1 MRRQRLKHG
10 RVGNWLL
17 ALLLAVLLPV
27 QPAQGEWHP
36 HAAIQAAAEAAVERA
51 AGGTGARVQAA
62 ARPPDARLR
71 LPRCPSPLQAQVGQ
85 GGVNSART
93 TVEVR
98 CPDGPGWRLF
108 VPVRLAVSRPVV
120 VAARPLGRDVALTAD
135 DIILAE
141 LDAARL
147 GYGYLTDPDQAIGQR
162 LRRPVTEGTPLT
174 PALVEAPVLVRRGQ
188 QVTLEAR
195 SGGIT
200 VQMAGE
206 ARGDGIL
213 GQVIDVENLSSG
225 RMVQA
230 VVRSARVAEV
240 LLH

>member
-1 MRRQRLKHG
+1 MNDRNSPARQTAM
-10 RVGNWLL
+10 LL
-17 ALLLAVLLPV
+17 ALLLA
-27 QPAQGEWHP
+27 AATASAEWHP
-36 HAAIQAAAEAAVERA
+36 HAEIQAAAEAAVERA
-51 AGGTGARVQAA
+51 AGGSGAQAKA
-62 ARPPDARLR
+62 TASPPDARLR
-71 LPRCPSPLQAQVGQ
+71 LPRCSVPLQARPQA
-85 GGVNSART
+85 GVPVART

-98 CPDGPGWRLF
+98 CPEGPGWRLF
-108 VPVRLAVSRPVV
+108 VPVRLAVTRPVV
-120 VAARPLGRDVALTAD
+120 VAARPLGRDSALTAD

-147 GYGYLTDPDQAIGQR
+147 GYGYLTDPAQAIGQR

-174 PALVEAPVLVRRGQ
+174 PALIEAPVLVRRGQ

-213 GQVIDVENLSSG
+213 GQVIDVENRSSG
-225 RMVQA
+225 RTVQA